1 MKQRKGKKGRDA
13 DSLLTETDKLS
24 KNYLIDNKNIYE
36 SALI

>member
-13 DSLLTETDKLS
+13 DSLPETDKLS